1 MKSLECSSQY
11 SKVQNRPKDLG
22 ILMGVAVLLKQ
33 VPDTTAKISVS
44 GSRVDES
51 AIAKWSISPYD
62 EYALENAI
70 KLKESGIDELV
81 AITCGPQRASKCLTE
96 AAAVGADRLIHV
108 VTDDD
113 YMDSYIVQSILSA
126 AIERS
131 GCDIVLCGKQAA
143 DTNSGSTGP
152 GVASLLGYSCVGSVT
167 EVSIE
172 GGGFSATR
180 LGTSGLE
187 RVEVDSPCLFTFDKG
202 EVELRRPNVR
212 GIMMAKK
219 KPIEAFSVE
228 ELGVETGDSRVTL
241 KSHSSPPEKPPGQK
255 FEGAGSVGVV
265 VGKLRDE
272 ANVI

>member
-1 MKSLECSSQY
+1 M
-11 SKVQNRPKDLG
+11 R
-22 ILMGVAVLLKQ
+22 VAVLLKH

-51 AIAKWSISPYD
+51 AITKWSISPYD
-62 EYALENAI
+62 EYALESAI
-70 KLKESGIDELV
+70 ALKESGSEELV

-96 AAAVGADRLIHV
+96 AAAVGADRLIHI
-108 VTDDD
+108 VTDADF
-113 YMDSYIVQSILSA
+113 MDSCTVQSILSS

-131 GCDIVLCGKQAA
+131 ECDIVLCGKQAA

-167 EVSIE
+167 EVAMD
-172 GGGFSATR
+172 GGKLSATR
-180 LGTSGLE
+180 LGASGLE
-187 RVEVDSPCLFTFDKG
+187 RIEVSGPCLITFDKG

-219 KPIEAFSVE
+219 KPIETWTLGD
-228 ELGVETGDSRVTL
+228 LGVDIEANGVNID
-241 KSHSSPPEKPPGQK
+241 SHSPPAEKPPGQK
-255 FEGAGSVGVV
+255 FEGAESVSTVV
-265 VGKLRDE
+265 SKLRDE

>member
-1 MKSLECSSQY
+1 M
-11 SKVQNRPKDLG
+11 
-22 ILMGVAVLLKQ
+22 MGVAVLLKQ

-51 AIAKWSISPYD
+51 AITKWSISPYD

-70 KLKESGIDELV
+70 MLKESGADELV
-81 AITCGPQRASKCLTE
+81 AITCGPQRSSKCLTE

-108 VTDDD
+108 VADGDF
-113 YMDSYIVQSILSA
+113 MDSCTIQRILSS
-126 AIERS
+126 AIEMS

-167 EVSIE
+167 EVSMDGDKI
-172 GGGFSATR
+172 SATR

-187 RVEVDSPCLFTFDKG
+187 RIEVNSPCLFTFDKG
-202 EVELRRPNVR
+202 DVELRRPNVR

-219 KPIEAFSVE
+219 KPIETISIE
-228 ELGVETGDSRVTL
+228 ELGVEVDNSRASL
-241 KSHSSPPEKPPGQK
+241 QSHSSPPEKPPGQK
-255 FEGAGSVGVV
+255 FEGAGSIEIVV
-265 VGKLRDE
+265 SKLRDE

>member
-1 MKSLECSSQY
+1 
-11 SKVQNRPKDLG
+11 
-22 ILMGVAVLLKQ
+22 MGVAVLLKQ
-33 VPDTTAKISVS
+33 VPDTTAKISIT

-62 EYALENAI
+62 EYALESGIA
-70 KLKESGIDELV
+70 LKESGVNELV

-96 AAAVGADRLIHV
+96 AAAVGADRLIHIL
-108 VTDDD
+108 TDTDF
-113 YMDSYIVQSILSA
+113 MDSCTLQSILSS
-126 AIERS
+126 AIERT
-131 GCDIVLCGKQAA
+131 GCDIVICGKQAA

-167 EVSIE
+167 EVSMDGDRI
-172 GGGFSATR
+172 SATR
-180 LGTSGLE
+180 LGASGLE
-187 RVEVDSPCLFTFDKG
+187 KIEVSGPCLFTFDKG

-219 KPIEAFSVE
+219 KPIESIAIE
-228 ELGVETGDSRVTL
+228 DLELGIGSPRVSL
-241 KSHSSPPEKPPGQK
+241 QSHSSPPEKPPGQK
-255 FEGAGSVGVV
+255 FEGAGSIEIV